1 MFVEHD
7 AKIDNLHRNC
17 ENDSDD
23 IDYLKNRQSRGNLL
37 IKILIS
43 EKCNE
48 LLELIV
54 SISLKTQIY

>member
-7 AKIDNLHRNC
+7 AKIDKLHRNC